1 MPQPTQLR
9 KLLYRAFKASSAT
22 RLTRTVQGLAIM
34 GTAAGLALILLGS
47 SIVDGFQW
55 EIPQRMGQ
63 FWGHLQVRSLRSEED
78 ALRPHLSIRQQ
89 LLHTLQ
95 QISGVRRVSTVILL
109 PGLGRS
115 SEGMEGVLLKG
126 VQDDSALDFFR
137 SHLVEGQIPVWNE
150 NQSTQEILIP
160 KSLATALRVQCG
172 DALSFYFMQQPVRM
186 RKFKVSG
193 IFQMP
198 MQNELGR
205 PVAIVHQSI
214 LRKLLGWPENAGG
227 HLEMELMDHRQMTE
241 TRLRIDR
248 VLTLQ
253 EECVTLE
260 EQMPALF
267 EWLRFFDTNRVVL
280 MILLVIVGAVNLIS
294 ALLIMILERQRSLGI
309 LQIMGL
315 RPMHLAQTTVWIG
328 LRLVFRGLIIGNLI
342 TAVVYF
348 VQNQWKFIRL
358 DPESYYLDYVPLK
371 LDWQTY
377 LITNLGAILIAFIIL
392 CLSAVLLLRRY
403 ADQNLK
409 FS

>member
-78 ALRPHLSIRQQ
+78 ALRPHLSIRQER
-89 LLHTLQ
+89 LHTLQ
-95 QISGVRRVSTVILL
+95 QIPGVRRVSTVILL

-126 VQDDSALDFFR
+126 VENDSALDFFR
-137 SHLVEGQIPVWNE
+137 SHLVEGQIPSWNE
-150 NQSTQEILIP
+150 NHSTQEILIP

-172 DALSFYFMQQPVRM
+172 DDLSFYFMQQPVRM

-205 PVAIVHQSI
+205 PVAVVHQSI

-241 TRLRIDR
+241 TRLQIDR
-248 VLTLQ
+248 ILTIQ
-253 EECVTLE
+253 EECITLE

-328 LRLVFRGLIIGNLI
+328 LRLVLKGIIIGNLI

-348 VQNQWKFIRL
+348 MQNQWKFIRL

-377 LITNLGAILIAFIIL
+377 LITNLGAILIALIIL

>member
-1 MPQPTQLR
+1 
-9 KLLYRAFKASSAT
+9 
-22 RLTRTVQGLAIM
+22 M

-63 FWGHLQVRSLRSEED
+63 FWGHLQVRSLRSEAD

-89 LLHTLQ
+89 RLHTLQ
-95 QISGVRRVSTVILL
+95 QIPGVRRVSTVILL

-126 VQDDSALDFFR
+126 VENDSALDFFR
-137 SHLVEGQIPVWNE
+137 SHLVKGQIPSWNE
-150 NQSTQEILIP
+150 NHSTQEILIP
-160 KSLATALRVQCG
+160 RSLATALRVQCG
-172 DALSFYFMQQPVRM
+172 DDLSFYFMQQPVRM

-205 PVAIVHQSI
+205 PVAVVHQSI

-227 HLEMELMDHRQMTE
+227 HLEMELMDHRHMTE

-253 EECVTLE
+253 EECITLE

-328 LRLVFRGLIIGNLI
+328 LRLVFRGLMIGNLI

-377 LITNLGAILIAFIIL
+377 LITNLGAILIALIIL

>member
-1 MPQPTQLR
+1 MSQNAELK

-55 EIPQRMGQ
+55 EIPQKMGQ

-78 ALRPHLSIRQQ
+78 ALRPHLSIRQER
-89 LLHTLQ
+89 LHTLQ
-95 QISGVRRVSTVILL
+95 QIPGVRRVSTVILL

-126 VQDDSALDFFR
+126 VDNDSALDFFR
-137 SHLVEGQIPVWNE
+137 SHLVKGQIPSWNE
-150 NQSTQEILIP
+150 NHSTQEILIP

-392 CLSAVLLLRRY
+392 CLSAVLLLRSY

>member
-1 MPQPTQLR
+1 MSQNAELK

-78 ALRPHLSIRQQ
+78 ALRPHLSIREQR
-89 LLHTLQ
+89 LHTLQ
-95 QISGVRRVSTVILL
+95 QFPGVRRVSTVILL

-126 VQDDSALDFFR
+126 VQNDSALDFFR
-137 SHLVEGQIPVWNE
+137 SHLVKGQIPSWNE
-150 NQSTQEILIP
+150 NHSTQEILIP

-205 PVAIVHQSI
+205 PVAVVHQSI

-241 TRLRIDR
+241 TRRQIDR

-253 EECVTLE
+253 EECITLE

-328 LRLVFRGLIIGNLI
+328 LRLVFRGLMIGNLI

-348 VQNQWKFIRL
+348 MQNQWKLIRL

-392 CLSAVLLLRRY
+392 CLSVILLLRRY

>member
-55 EIPQRMGQ
+55 EIPQKMGQ

-78 ALRPHLSIRQQ
+78 ALRPHLSIRQER
-89 LLHTLQ
+89 LHTLK
-95 QISGVRRVSTVILL
+95 QIPGVRRVSTVILL

-126 VQDDSALDFFR
+126 VENDSALDFFR
-137 SHLVEGQIPVWNE
+137 SHLVKGQIPSWNE
-150 NQSTQEILIP
+150 NHSTQEILIP

-205 PVAIVHQSI
+205 PVAVVHQSI

-328 LRLVFRGLIIGNLI
+328 LRLVFRGLLIGNII
-342 TAVVYF
+342 TTVVYF

-392 CLSAVLLLRRY
+392 CMSAVLLLRRY

>member
-1 MPQPTQLR
+1 MPQPSQLR
-9 KLLYRAFKASSAT
+9 ELLYRAFKASSAT

-47 SIVDGFQW
+47 SIVEGFQW

-78 ALRPHLSIRQQ
+78 ALRPHLSIQKQR
-89 LLHTLQ
+89 LRALQ
-95 QISGVRRVSTVILL
+95 EIQGVHRVSTVILL
-109 PGLGRS
+109 PGLCRS

-126 VQDDSALDFFR
+126 VQNDSALNFFR
-137 SHLVEGQIPVWNE
+137 SHLVEGKIPSWNE
-150 NQSTQEILIP
+150 NHSTQEILIP
-160 KSLATALRVQCG
+160 KSLATALRVQSG
-172 DALSFYFMQQPVRM
+172 DDLSFYFMQQPVRM
-186 RKFKVSG
+186 RKFRVSG

-205 PVAIVHQSI
+205 PVAVVDQSI

-227 HLEMELMDHRQMTE
+227 HLEMELMDHRQMSE
-241 TRLRIDR
+241 IRLQVDR

-253 EECVTLE
+253 EECITLE

-280 MILLVIVGAVNLIS
+280 LILLIIVGAVNLIS

-315 RPMHLAQTTVWIG
+315 RPFHLTQITVWIG
-328 LRLVFRGLIIGNLI
+328 LRLVVKGLIIGNLLAA
-342 TAVVYF
+342 TLYF
-348 VQNQWKFIRL
+348 TQRQWKFLRL
-358 DPESYYLDYVPLK
+358 DPESYYLDHVPLR
-371 LDWQTY
+371 LDWQTC
-377 LITNLGAILIAFIIL
+377 LITNLGALVIALLILS
-392 CLSAVLLLRRY
+392 LSAMLIVRRY

>member
-1 MPQPTQLR
+1 MSQNAELK
-9 KLLYRAFKASSAT
+9 KLLYRAFKVSSAT

-89 LLHTLQ
+89 RLHTLQ
-95 QISGVRRVSTVILL
+95 QIPGVRRVSTVIML

-126 VQDDSALDFFR
+126 VQNDSALDFFR
-137 SHLVEGQIPVWNE
+137 SHLVKGQIPSWNE
-150 NQSTQEILIP
+150 NHSTQEILIP

-205 PVAIVHQSI
+205 PVAVVHQSI

-241 TRLRIDR
+241 TRRQIDR

-253 EECVTLE
+253 EECITLE

-328 LRLVFRGLIIGNLI
+328 LRLVLKGLIIGNLI

-348 VQNQWKFIRL
+348 MQNHWKFIRL

-371 LDWQTY
+371 LDWQTF
-377 LITNLGAILIAFIIL
+377 LITNLGAILIAWIIL

>member
-1 MPQPTQLR
+1 
-9 KLLYRAFKASSAT
+9 
-22 RLTRTVQGLAIM
+22 M

-55 EIPQRMGQ
+55 EIPQKMGQ

-78 ALRPHLSIRQQ
+78 ALRPHLSIRQER
-89 LLHTLQ
+89 LHTLQ
-95 QISGVRRVSTVILL
+95 QIPGVRRVSTVILL

-126 VQDDSALDFFR
+126 VDNDSALDFFR
-137 SHLVEGQIPVWNE
+137 SHLVKGQIPSWNE
-150 NQSTQEILIP
+150 NHSTQEILIP

>member
-1 MPQPTQLR
+1 MSQNAELK

-78 ALRPHLSIRQQ
+78 ALRPHLSFGQQ
-89 LLHTLQ
+89 RLHTLQ
-95 QISGVRRVSTVILL
+95 QIPGVRRVSTVILL

-126 VQDDSALDFFR
+126 VQNDSALDFFR
-137 SHLVEGQIPVWNE
+137 SHLVEGQIPSWSE
-150 NQSTQEILIP
+150 NYSTQEILIP

-172 DALSFYFMQQPVRM
+172 DDLSFYFMQQPVRM

-205 PVAIVHQSI
+205 PVAVVHQSI
-214 LRKLLGWPENAGG
+214 LRKLLGWSENAGG

-241 TRLRIDR
+241 TRHQIDR

-253 EECVTLE
+253 EECITLE

-294 ALLIMILERQRSLGI
+294 ALLIIILERQRSLGI

-328 LRLVFRGLIIGNLI
+328 LRLVFRGLTIGNLI

-348 VQNQWKFIRL
+348 VQNQWKLIRL

-377 LITNLGAILIAFIIL
+377 LITNLGAILIALIIL

>member
-1 MPQPTQLR
+1 MSQNAELK

-78 ALRPHLSIRQQ
+78 ALRPHLSIREQR
-89 LLHTLQ
+89 LHTLQ
-95 QISGVRRVSTVILL
+95 QFPGVRRVSTVILL

-126 VQDDSALDFFR
+126 VQNDSALDFFR
-137 SHLVEGQIPVWNE
+137 SHLVKGQIPSWNE
-150 NQSTQEILIP
+150 NHSTQEILIP

-172 DALSFYFMQQPVRM
+172 DDLSFYFMQQPVRM

-205 PVAIVHQSI
+205 PVAVVHQSI

-241 TRLRIDR
+241 TRRQIDR

-253 EECVTLE
+253 EECITLE

-328 LRLVFRGLIIGNLI
+328 LRLVFRGLMIGNLI
-342 TAVVYF
+342 TALVYF
-348 VQNQWKFIRL
+348 MQNQWKLIRL

-377 LITNLGAILIAFIIL
+377 LITNLGAILIAWIIL

>member
-1 MPQPTQLR
+1 MSQNAELK

-34 GTAAGLALILLGS
+34 GTAAGLALSLLGS

-89 LLHTLQ
+89 RLHTLQ
-95 QISGVRRVSTVILL
+95 QIPGVRRVSTVILL

-126 VQDDSALDFFR
+126 VENDSALDFFR
-137 SHLVEGQIPVWNE
+137 SHLVEGQIPSWNE
-150 NQSTQEILIP
+150 NNSTQEILIP
-160 KSLATALRVQCG
+160 KSLATALRVQSG
-172 DALSFYFMQQPVRM
+172 DDLSFYFMQQPVRM

-205 PVAIVHQSI
+205 PVAVVHQSI

-253 EECVTLE
+253 EECITLE

-294 ALLIMILERQRSLGI
+294 ALLIMIL
-309 LQIMGL
+309 
-315 RPMHLAQTTVWIG
+315 
-328 LRLVFRGLIIGNLI
+328 
-342 TAVVYF
+342 
-348 VQNQWKFIRL
+348 
-358 DPESYYLDYVPLK
+358 
-371 LDWQTY
+371 
-377 LITNLGAILIAFIIL
+377 
-392 CLSAVLLLRRY
+392 
-403 ADQNLK
+403 
-409 FS
+409 

>member
-89 LLHTLQ
+89 RLHTLQ

-205 PVAIVHQSI
+205 PVAVVHQSI

-377 LITNLGAILIAFIIL
+377 LITNVGAILIAFIIL

>member
-1 MPQPTQLR
+1 MSQNAELK

-55 EIPQRMGQ
+55 EIPQKMGQ

-78 ALRPHLSIRQQ
+78 ALRPHLSIRQER
-89 LLHTLQ
+89 LHTLQ
-95 QISGVRRVSTVILL
+95 QIPGVRRVSTVILL

-126 VQDDSALDFFR
+126 VDNDSALDFFR
-137 SHLVEGQIPVWNE
+137 SHLVKGQIPSWNE
-150 NQSTQEILIP
+150 NHSTQEILIP

-205 PVAIVHQSI
+205 PVAVVHQSI

>member
-1 MPQPTQLR
+1 MSQNAELK

-55 EIPQRMGQ
+55 EIPQKMGQ

-78 ALRPHLSIRQQ
+78 ALRPHLSIRQER
-89 LLHTLQ
+89 LHTLQ
-95 QISGVRRVSTVILL
+95 QIPGVRRVSTVILL

-126 VQDDSALDFFR
+126 VDNDSALDFFR
-137 SHLVEGQIPVWNE
+137 SHLVKGQIPSWNE
-150 NQSTQEILIP
+150 NHSTQEILIP

-205 PVAIVHQSI
+205 PVAVVHQSI

-253 EECVTLE
+253 EECITLE

-328 LRLVFRGLIIGNLI
+328 LRLVFRGLLIGNII
-342 TAVVYF
+342 TTVVYF

-377 LITNLGAILIAFIIL
+377 LITNLGAILIALIIL

>member
-1 MPQPTQLR
+1 
-9 KLLYRAFKASSAT
+9 
-22 RLTRTVQGLAIM
+22 
-34 GTAAGLALILLGS
+34 
-47 SIVDGFQW
+47 
-55 EIPQRMGQ
+55 MGQ

-78 ALRPHLSIRQQ
+78 ALRPHLSIRQER
-89 LLHTLQ
+89 LHTLK
-95 QISGVRRVSTVILL
+95 QIPGVRRVSTVILL

-126 VQDDSALDFFR
+126 VENDSALDFFR
-137 SHLVEGQIPVWNE
+137 SHLVKGQIPSWNE
-150 NQSTQEILIP
+150 NHSTQEILIP

-205 PVAIVHQSI
+205 PVAVVHQSI

-328 LRLVFRGLIIGNLI
+328 LRLVFRGLLIGNII
-342 TAVVYF
+342 TTVVYF

-377 LITNLGAILIAFIIL
+377 LITNLGAILIALIIL

>member
-1 MPQPTQLR
+1 
-9 KLLYRAFKASSAT
+9 
-22 RLTRTVQGLAIM
+22 M

-55 EIPQRMGQ
+55 EIPQKMGQ

-78 ALRPHLSIRQQ
+78 ALRPHLSIRQER
-89 LLHTLQ
+89 LHTLQ
-95 QISGVRRVSTVILL
+95 QIPGVRRVSTVILL

-126 VQDDSALDFFR
+126 VDNDSALDFFR
-137 SHLVEGQIPVWNE
+137 SHLVKGQIPSWNE
-150 NQSTQEILIP
+150 NHSTQEILIP

-205 PVAIVHQSI
+205 PVAVVHQSI

-253 EECVTLE
+253 EECITLE

-328 LRLVFRGLIIGNLI
+328 LRLVFRGLLIGNII
-342 TAVVYF
+342 TTVVYF

-377 LITNLGAILIAFIIL
+377 LITNLGAILIALIIL

>member
-1 MPQPTQLR
+1 
-9 KLLYRAFKASSAT
+9 
-22 RLTRTVQGLAIM
+22 M

-55 EIPQRMGQ
+55 EIPQKMGQ
-63 FWGHLQVRSLRSEED
+63 FWGHLQVRNLRSEED

-89 LLHTLQ
+89 RLHTLQ
-95 QISGVRRVSTVILL
+95 QIPGVRRVSTVILL

-115 SEGMEGVLLKG
+115 TEGMEGVLLKG
-126 VQDDSALDFFR
+126 VENDSALDFFR
-137 SHLVEGQIPVWNE
+137 SHLVKGQIPSWNE
-150 NQSTQEILIP
+150 NHSTQEILIP

-172 DALSFYFMQQPVRM
+172 DPLSFYFMQQPVRM

-205 PVAIVHQSI
+205 PVAVVHQSI

-227 HLEMELMDHRQMTE
+227 HLEMELMDHRHMTE

-253 EECVTLE
+253 EECITLE

-294 ALLIMILERQRSLGI
+294 ALLIMIMERQRSLGI

-328 LRLVFRGLIIGNLI
+328 LRLVLKGIIIGNLI

-348 VQNQWKFIRL
+348 MQNQWKFIRL

-377 LITNLGAILIAFIIL
+377 LITNLGAILIALIIL

>member
-55 EIPQRMGQ
+55 EIPQKMGQ

-78 ALRPHLSIRQQ
+78 ALRPHLSIRQER
-89 LLHTLQ
+89 LHTLK
-95 QISGVRRVSTVILL
+95 QIPGVRRVSTVILL

-126 VQDDSALDFFR
+126 VDNDSALDFFR
-137 SHLVEGQIPVWNE
+137 SHLVKGQIPSWNE
-150 NQSTQEILIP
+150 NHSTQEILIP

-205 PVAIVHQSI
+205 PVAVVHQSI

-392 CLSAVLLLRRY
+392 CMSAVLLLRRY

>member
-1 MPQPTQLR
+1 MSQNAELK

-78 ALRPHLSIRQQ
+78 ALRPHLSIRQER
-89 LLHTLQ
+89 LHTLQ
-95 QISGVRRVSTVILL
+95 QIPGVRRVSTVILL

-126 VQDDSALDFFR
+126 VDNDSALDFFR
-137 SHLVEGQIPVWNE
+137 SHLVKGQIPSWNE
-150 NQSTQEILIP
+150 NHSTQEILIP

-241 TRLRIDR
+241 TRLRIDQ

-328 LRLVFRGLIIGNLI
+328 LRLVFRGLLIGNII
-342 TAVVYF
+342 TTVVYF

-377 LITNLGAILIAFIIL
+377 LITNLGAILIALIIL

>member
-55 EIPQRMGQ
+55 EIPQKMGQ

-78 ALRPHLSIRQQ
+78 ALRPHLSIRQER
-89 LLHTLQ
+89 LHTLQ
-95 QISGVRRVSTVILL
+95 QIPGVRRVSTVILL

-126 VQDDSALDFFR
+126 VENDSALDFFR
-137 SHLVEGQIPVWNE
+137 SHLVKGQIPSWNE
-150 NQSTQEILIP
+150 NHSTQEILIP

-205 PVAIVHQSI
+205 PVAVVHQSI

-253 EECVTLE
+253 EECITLE

-328 LRLVFRGLIIGNLI
+328 LRLVFRGLMIGNLI

-348 VQNQWKFIRL
+348 VQNQWKLIRL

-377 LITNLGAILIAFIIL
+377 LITNLGAILIAWIIL

>member
-1 MPQPTQLR
+1 
-9 KLLYRAFKASSAT
+9 KASSAT

-55 EIPQRMGQ
+55 EIPQKMGQ

-78 ALRPHLSIRQQ
+78 ALRPHLSIREHR
-89 LLHTLQ
+89 LHTLQ
-95 QISGVRRVSTVILL
+95 QIPGVRRVSTVILL

-115 SEGMEGVLLKG
+115 YEGMEGVLLKG
-126 VQDDSALDFFR
+126 VENDSALDFFR
-137 SHLVEGQIPVWNE
+137 SHLVEGQIPSWNE
-150 NQSTQEILIP
+150 NHSTQEILIP

-172 DALSFYFMQQPVRM
+172 DDLSFYFMQQPVRM

-205 PVAIVHQSI
+205 PVAVVHQSI

-227 HLEMELMDHRQMTE
+227 HLEMELMDHGQMTE
-241 TRLRIDR
+241 TRLQIDR
-248 VLTLQ
+248 VLTQQ

-328 LRLVFRGLIIGNLI
+328 LRLVFRGLLIGNII
-342 TAVVYF
+342 TTVVYF

-377 LITNLGAILIAFIIL
+377 LITNLGAILIALIIL

>member
-1 MPQPTQLR
+1 MSQNAELK

-78 ALRPHLSIRQQ
+78 ALRPHLSFGQQ
-89 LLHTLQ
+89 RLHTLQ
-95 QISGVRRVSTVILL
+95 QIPGVRRVSTVILL

-126 VQDDSALDFFR
+126 VQNDSALDFFR
-137 SHLVEGQIPVWNE
+137 SHLVEGQIPSWSE
-150 NQSTQEILIP
+150 NYSTQEILIP

-172 DALSFYFMQQPVRM
+172 DDLSFYFMQQPVRM

-205 PVAIVHQSI
+205 PVAVVHQSI
-214 LRKLLGWPENAGG
+214 LRKLLGWSENAGG

-241 TRLRIDR
+241 TRHQIDR

-253 EECVTLE
+253 EECITLE

-294 ALLIMILERQRSLGI
+294 ALLIIILERQRSLGI

-328 LRLVFRGLIIGNLI
+328 LRLVFRGLMIGNII

-348 VQNQWKFIRL
+348 VQNQWKLIRL

-377 LITNLGAILIAFIIL
+377 LITNLGAILIALIIL

>member
-1 MPQPTQLR
+1 MSQNAELK

-55 EIPQRMGQ
+55 EIPQKMGQ

-78 ALRPHLSIRQQ
+78 ALRPHLSIRQER
-89 LLHTLQ
+89 LHTLQ
-95 QISGVRRVSTVILL
+95 QIPGVRRVSTVILL

-126 VQDDSALDFFR
+126 VDNDSALDFFR
-137 SHLVEGQIPVWNE
+137 SHLVKGQIPSWNE
-150 NQSTQEILIP
+150 NHSTQEILIP

-253 EECVTLE
+253 EECITLE

-377 LITNLGAILIAFIIL
+377 LITNLGAILIALIIL

>member
-89 LLHTLQ
+89 RLHTLQ
-95 QISGVRRVSTVILL
+95 QISGVRRLSTVILL

-328 LRLVFRGLIIGNLI
+328 LRLVFRGLLIGNII
-342 TAVVYF
+342 TTVVYF

-377 LITNLGAILIAFIIL
+377 LITNLGAILIALIIL

>member
-1 MPQPTQLR
+1 
-9 KLLYRAFKASSAT
+9 LLYRAFKASSAT
-22 RLTRTVQGLAIM
+22 RLTRTVQGLAIL

-89 LLHTLQ
+89 RLHTLQ
-95 QISGVRRVSTVILL
+95 QIPGVRRVSSVILL

-126 VQDDSALDFFR
+126 VENDSALDFFR
-137 SHLVEGQIPVWNE
+137 SHLVEGQIPSWNE
-150 NQSTQEILIP
+150 NNSTQEILIP
-160 KSLATALRVQCG
+160 KSLATALRVQSG
-172 DALSFYFMQQPVRM
+172 DDLSFYFMQQPVRM

-205 PVAIVHQSI
+205 PVAVVHQSI

-241 TRLRIDR
+241 TRLQIDR

-328 LRLVFRGLIIGNLI
+328 LRLVFRGLMIGNLI

-377 LITNLGAILIAFIIL
+377 LITNLGAILIALIIL

-403 ADQNLK
+403 VDQNLK

>member
-1 MPQPTQLR
+1 
-9 KLLYRAFKASSAT
+9 
-22 RLTRTVQGLAIM
+22 M

-55 EIPQRMGQ
+55 EIPQKMGQ

-78 ALRPHLSIRQQ
+78 ALRPHLSIRQER
-89 LLHTLQ
+89 LHTLK
-95 QISGVRRVSTVILL
+95 QIPGVRRVSTVILL

-126 VQDDSALDFFR
+126 VENDSALDFFR
-137 SHLVEGQIPVWNE
+137 SHLVKGQIPSWNE
-150 NQSTQEILIP
+150 NHSTQEILIP

-205 PVAIVHQSI
+205 PVAVVHQSI

-392 CLSAVLLLRRY
+392 CMSAVLLLRRY

>member
-89 LLHTLQ
+89 RLHTLQ
-95 QISGVRRVSTVILL
+95 QISGVRRLSTVILL

-328 LRLVFRGLIIGNLI
+328 LRLVFRGLLIGNII
-342 TAVVYF
+342 TTVVYF

>member
-1 MPQPTQLR
+1 MSQNAELK

-55 EIPQRMGQ
+55 EIPQKMGQ

-78 ALRPHLSIRQQ
+78 ALRPHLSIRQER
-89 LLHTLQ
+89 LHTLQ
-95 QISGVRRVSTVILL
+95 QIPGVRRVSTVILL

-126 VQDDSALDFFR
+126 VDNDSALDFFR
-137 SHLVEGQIPVWNE
+137 SHLVKGQIPSWNE
-150 NQSTQEILIP
+150 NHSTQEILIP

-241 TRLRIDR
+241 TRLRIDQ

-342 TAVVYF
+342 TAVVFF